1 MSLGAMDTKGPDFMF
16 EGMLVGF
23 FKTDAAPAVD
33 GSYSYEP
40 YRGPG
45 HSRMQAELRRSGSA
59 RCYYLS
65 GSQRVS
71 FTVSACPEYGMLQ
84 LRAFQ
89 PETAGAGP
97 PAQKPRAFLPAG
109 LAALPTVVLLAMN
122 TLSWGTT
129 DLDTIVLAFQIAT
142 YAGLA
147 IALLAIYLAIRQFRR
162 GGSYAALGI
171 SVAIALGF
179 IVWAGPDAYLDL
191 AAALSGA
198 GP

>member
-1 MSLGAMDTKGPDFMF
+1 
-16 EGMLVGF
+16 
-23 FKTDAAPAVD
+23 
-33 GSYSYEP
+33 
-40 YRGPG
+40 
-45 HSRMQAELRRSGSA
+45 
-59 RCYYLS
+59 
-65 GSQRVS
+65 
-71 FTVSACPEYGMLQ
+71 MLQ

-89 PETAGAGP
+89 PETAGAEP

-109 LAALPTVVLLAMN
+109 LAALPSVVLLAMN

-198 GP
+198 GR